1 MEILGVDLM
10 ALGPVL
16 LLVAVALLSVD
27 VALSSLLYR
36 AQRRHARKSA
46 DDYDKFQHQ
55 WDKDRDTLYITL
67 LKLEQ
72 SITQVQSRLQ
82 ISETPQPQ
90 APYIPP
96 PGHLFGKGVA
106 ERLRSSPEHVIYGI
120 DYGTDHG
127 ASGPKSYESFAEVT
141 AARLAREARE
151 QTTAEELEDG
161 TDKTAHVGHA

>member
-1 MEILGVDLM
+1 M
-10 ALGPVL
+10 ALGPIL
-16 LLVAVALLSVD
+16 LLVAVLLLGVD
-27 VALSSLLYR
+27 VFLSSLLYR
-36 AQRRHARKSA
+36 TQRRHARKSA

-72 SITQVQSRLQ
+72 SIAQVQSRLQ

-96 PGHLFGKGVA
+96 PGHLFGEGVA

-120 DYGTDHG
+120 DYGAVEPSNQTR
-127 ASGPKSYESFAEVT
+127 SYESFAEVT

-151 QTTAEELEDG
+151 ETTAQELEDG